1 MLLKDKEIIE
11 MLTEIDRKL
20 NSIIY
25 ILKTEKIKKV
35 SKEVKK
41 NDV

>member
-1 MLLKDKEIIE
+1 MLLKDKEVIE

-25 ILKTEKIKKV
+25 MLKSEKIKNV
-35 SKEVKK
+35 SKEAKK
-41 NDV
+41 KDV

>member
-1 MLLKDKEIIE
+1 MIIKDKQVIE
-11 MLTEIDRKL
+11 LLAEIDRKL

-25 ILKTEKIKKV
+25 MLKAEKIRKV

-41 NDV
+41 DV